1 MKKINGGVVEKT
13 GIFHKNL
20 DFNQLHIQ
28 VNYGISLI
36 LSNFKHVYNL
46 FLPS

>member
-13 GIFHKNL
+13 GIFYKNL

-36 LSNFKHVYNL
+36 FIKFQAYI
-46 FLPS
+46 